1 MIAGL
6 ATVLGKIIV
15 KSLLPL
21 MQKAGVVICSGFL
34 GNLIYSSIYQYNI
47 NKFYSENMNYNTN
60 IAIVKDSNI
69 NKFISDNVSFSPL
82 EVILSNLE
90 LTIYICLYL

>member
-1 MIAGL
+1 
-6 ATVLGKIIV
+6 
-15 KSLLPL
+15 
-21 MQKAGVVICSGFL
+21 
-34 GNLIYSSIYQYNI
+34 
-47 NKFYSENMNYNTN
+47 MNYNTN

-90 LTIYICLYL
+90 LTIYICLYLWVLLIIQIYFKFHLKNYIKLRLSSILGKKVNNSLELIIIRPLYQLLSQ